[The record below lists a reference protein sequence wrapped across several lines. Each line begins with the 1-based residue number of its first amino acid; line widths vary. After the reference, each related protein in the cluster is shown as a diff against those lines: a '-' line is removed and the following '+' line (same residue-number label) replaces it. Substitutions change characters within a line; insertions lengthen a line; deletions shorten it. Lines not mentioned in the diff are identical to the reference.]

1 MNSHNNH
8 PKTGIAHTH
17 AKNPDPGASIII
29 AAGAIFI
36 S

>member
-1 MNSHNNH
+1 MNSHNDY
-8 PKTGIAHTH
+8 PKPRITSAH

-36 S
+36 I